1 MALPILYMVGS
12 MVVRAAAPAIMRQ
25 LATLGAKKLGKKAV
39 ETIVKKGTKIV
50 TPNAGNIAKIAK
62 NARTAAN
69 KVVSKTK
76 PKPQN
81 KPKQGPRIPREG
93 DKNFVGA
100 SRPKQGPRIP
110 REGDKNF
117 VGASRP
123 KQGPKPMQGP
133 PNVTKFQ
140 RVKPKTSNAN
150 TVKKAAVLTASIASV
165 GLNSDAK
172 KPAAPKKKITKP
184 DLRAFSGST
193 DRKAAPKTKPKPKP
207 KPKADPGRQ
216 TSPIPI
222 NKPTDKPMTL
232 RTYLNTAIDKRGS
245 TLSKEKAKGKNFK
258 SIAAAKKGKS
268 LYYMKGDKVMAA
280 VYKEDLKK

>member
-50 TPNAGNIAKIAK
+50 TPNAGNISTIAK

-81 KPKQGPRIPREG
+81 K
-93 DKNFVGA
+93 
-100 SRPKQGPRIP
+100 PKQGPRIP